1 MRYYYLWDSAVVKE
15 FANDAQVRRTTPKT
29 LFNARLKNGSIT
41 CYKEN
46 LEHIACANYKDW
58 KVKHTVEASI
68 LKEEAKS
75 KGRSLYIAISK
86 EIVIHGKI
94 VQIRGGIKSLE
105 PPCQEEALSSG
116 KHPYTCDNCFSQQR
130 ELKDIIQ
137 HRKSGSLYTKT
148 NRLGLSG
155 FNKRYAR
162 RGEAVD
168 ALEIETQKRKLSEAK
183 IKQLVRATL
192 SPKEWEESLHAA
204 CINGEDQRLETN
216 LVRLLRMGVSERSP
230 MQVLVIG
237 NLVSKLQKGNNHHY
251 VDLVKDIS
259 GLFKNELGPTNY
271 SLLADIFGLAKE
283 TTAAQHSSQIR
294 LDPGINVDAMDLAAA
309 TFRGLP
315 VNEGSDGARCLHFL
329 EPRKLKNGEIVLVG
343 QVWDPDVNTWHEQN
357 LPIPRRDE
365 EKKDPD
371 DFTALERL
379 TDDLINGDKL
389 AKTVSVH
396 NLTAIA
402 SLNKPTV
409 INCMWPNPDR
419 GYKAQHLLQYWAAL
433 RRACY
438 YDNEGN
444 VRKTPINLIGYSTDS
459 AGFSLAAAIQL
470 MTPTEEEIKE
480 GIQYLALGI
489 DEEEFAS
496 PYYWHLPSIA
506 YLDYD
511 HAQRLFL
518 KNIKY
523 ETRELTFWEDDA
535 KSTRIATIGH
545 LKDLKHRCQE
555 LGLDCGFNASDLLLV
570 YFFDQ
575 NSDACVRLFTVRIA
589 DLLDEHVPGSNGTS
603 LYIRAVFHL
612 IHPFRVP
619 DVGSPEDVQKSISCA
634 ITIFRLWKKVLELKR
649 FNLHSK
655 PGAKSNP
662 SRCGKFLTYGCYRT
676 AEILFA
682 AATNHQ
688 LAMFLHFKE
697 LGPVWASP

>member
-1 MRYYYLWDSAVVKE
+1 M
-15 FANDAQVRRTTPKT
+15 
-29 LFNARLKNGSIT
+29 
-41 CYKEN
+41 
-46 LEHIACANYKDW
+46 
-58 KVKHTVEASI
+58 EASI

-105 PPCQEEALSSG
+105 PPSQEEALSSG
-116 KHPYTCDNCFSQQR
+116 KHPYTCDNCFSQLR

-204 CINGEDQRLETN
+204 CLNGEDQRLVTN

-230 MQVLVIG
+230 MQVLVIS

-251 VDLVKDIS
+251 VDLVKDIT

-271 SLLADIFGLAKE
+271 SLLANIFGLAKE

-315 VNEGSDGARCLHFL
+315 VNEGSDGARCL
-329 EPRKLKNGEIVLVG
+329 K
-343 QVWDPDVNTWHEQN
+343 
-357 LPIPRRDE
+357 
-365 EKKDPD
+365 
-371 DFTALERL
+371 RL

-389 AKTVSVH
+389 VKTVSVH

-409 INCMWPNPDR
+409 INCMWPNPDL
-419 GYKAQHLLQYWAAL
+419 GYKAQHLFQYWAAL

-480 GIQYLALGI
+480 GIQ
-489 DEEEFAS
+489 
-496 PYYWHLPSIA
+496 
-506 YLDYD
+506 
-511 HAQRLFL
+511 
-518 KNIKY
+518 
-523 ETRELTFWEDDA
+523 
-535 KSTRIATIGH
+535 
-545 LKDLKHRCQE
+545 
-555 LGLDCGFNASDLLLV
+555 
-570 YFFDQ
+570 
-575 NSDACVRLFTVRIA
+575 
-589 DLLDEHVPGSNGTS
+589 
-603 LYIRAVFHL
+603 
-612 IHPFRVP
+612 
-619 DVGSPEDVQKSISCA
+619 
-634 ITIFRLWKKVLELKR
+634 
-649 FNLHSK
+649 
-655 PGAKSNP
+655 
-662 SRCGKFLTYGCYRT
+662 
-676 AEILFA
+676 
-682 AATNHQ
+682 
-688 LAMFLHFKE
+688 
-697 LGPVWASP
+697 